1 MLIRQ
6 SFYLLYYALNRGQNE
21 SYKKALLKGELDS
34 NYIFL
39 HFTLIGLEWD
49 SITLFTKI
57 NFFVL
62 PKLTFQ
68 RHLNKI
74 YMAFY

>member
-1 MLIRQ
+1 MKTSLAYEVFC
-6 SFYLLYYALNRGQNE
+6 SLKVYTFE
-21 SYKKALLKGELDS
+21 EPLKGELHFD
-34 NYIFL
+34 YIFL